1 MNDNQAKTLSTVAIW
16 IATAVIFVFGVF
28 RMQWDGVLAGMFWMV
43 ISLVL
48 AIAPAVATQ
57 AIWSRAS
64 SKDDSNGSPKE

>member
-16 IATAVIFVFGVF
+16 IATGVIFVFGVF

-57 AIWSRAS
+57 AIWSRPS
-64 SKDDSNGSPKE
+64 SKDDANGSPKE

>member
-1 MNDNQAKTLSTVAIW
+1 MNDYQAKTLSTVAIW

-57 AIWSRAS
+57 AIWSRPS
-64 SKDDSNGSPKE
+64 SKDDLNGSPKE